1 MPDDTTSELV
11 EDLAAEQD
19 ALVAVLETIDPDDWF
34 RPTPAWSWDVRD
46 TVAHLA
52 DTDELAIDTC
62 IDGPRALAKVAA
74 GCGSSEDLT
83 LLGVLRGRRLTGA
96 DVLAWWTRTQMDER
110 EVLLSLDPAM
120 RVPWGLGMR
129 PPSFVTARLM
139 ECWAHALDVHAAL
152 GREPVDTDRLRH
164 VAWIGIRALPYA
176 CSLAGV
182 APPDVPIR
190 VELTLPSG
198 ATWTF
203 GPADATDRI
212 TGPASEFCRVFV
224 QRLPAD
230 AATDLVAEGDGARLA
245 LRVARSFL

>member
-1 MPDDTTSELV
+1 MATDATTDLV

-19 ALVAVLETIDPDDWF
+19 ALVAVLEQLEPDDWF
-34 RPTPAWSWDVRD
+34 RPTPAWSWDIRD

-52 DTDELAIDTC
+52 DTDELAVDTC

-74 GCGSSEDLT
+74 GCASSEDLT
-83 LLGVLRGRRLTGA
+83 LIGVLEGRRLSGA
-96 DVLAWWTRTQMDER
+96 DVLAWWMRAQIAER
-110 EVLLSLDPAM
+110 DVLRDLDPQM

-139 ECWAHALDVHAAL
+139 EAWAHSLDVHAAL
-152 GREPVDTDRLRH
+152 GLEPVDTDRLRH
-164 VAWIGIRALPYA
+164 IAWIGVKALPYA
-176 CSLAGV
+176 CSVVGV
-182 APPDVPIR
+182 APPEAPLR

-198 ATWTF
+198 AAWTF
-203 GPADATDRI
+203 GAADAADRI

-224 QRLPAD
+224 QRIPAST
-230 AATDLVAEGDGARLA
+230 APNLVAVGDGAELA